1 MPFTEVRNTGKG
13 PSMEIK
19 VMNWLYTAETPLRP
33 LSTGIKEAIVYTELV
48 ARSEV

>member
-1 MPFTEVRNTGKG
+1 MPFTELRNIGKEPYMG
-13 PSMEIK
+13 IK
-19 VMNWLYTAETPLRP
+19 VINWLYTAEKPLRH